1 MKRVYPLIL
10 VASALFAQTPVA
22 PAPGAQAPA
31 DTAPAAPRE
40 PGLYATLKTTQGDI
54 VVKFFELEA
63 PVTVKNF
70 IDLARGSKAW
80 KDPKTGAMVK
90 RPLYAGTIFHRVIPG
105 FMIQGGDPTGTGGGE
120 VGFTIADEFVET
132 LKFDVPGRLAMANT
146 GDPHTGSSQFFL
158 TEVATPHLD
167 GKHTIFGQVVEGQ
180 EVVTKIANVPRGR
193 EDKPRVPVRLN
204 AVIFKREGPIPPG
217 GVQFG
222 GITPAKKAP
231 VKKSLPAAK

>member
-105 FMIQGGDPTGTGGGE
+105 
-120 VGFTIADEFVET
+120 
-132 LKFDVPGRLAMANT
+132 
-146 GDPHTGSSQFFL
+146 
-158 TEVATPHLD
+158 
-167 GKHTIFGQVVEGQ
+167 
-180 EVVTKIANVPRGR
+180 
-193 EDKPRVPVRLN
+193 
-204 AVIFKREGPIPPG
+204 
-217 GVQFG
+217 
-222 GITPAKKAP
+222 
-231 VKKSLPAAK
+231 